1 MLLSQQRAARNITRT
16 SFSRNNLHSWYIVM
30 FLAYITERE
39 PWSLK
44 AMHEISFPIIFFLHN
59 FAHLPFITQFC
70 NTTPVII
77 EVINIHGTCMHEFE
91 ITMILTS
98 YDHDDKK

>member
-1 MLLSQQRAARNITRT
+1 
-16 SFSRNNLHSWYIVM
+16 M

-44 AMHEISFPIIFFLHN
+44 AMHEISFPIIFSYIISHIYPLSLN
-59 FAHLPFITQFC
+59 
-70 NTTPVII
+70 PVII

-91 ITMILTS
+91 TTMILTS

>member
-1 MLLSQQRAARNITRT
+1 MVYCHVSCLHHRTRA
-16 SFSRNNLHSWYIVM
+16 LV
-30 FLAYITERE
+30 TESNA
-39 PWSLK
+39 WDLVSYY
-44 AMHEISFPIIFFLHN
+44 FFLHN